1 MTDAPGGTIDGR
13 AALAVAPGAPN
24 DDHAIVERMAAGD
37 PRALG
42 ELYDRFSTVAHAL
55 AMRIVGDRDEVEDV
69 VEEAFWQL
77 WRQAARFDAAPGGDM
92 TPGLTHDEAQSALG
106 AAALDALSDVEQRAV
121 LDHVATCE
129 VCSADLAALRQ
140 TAAALADAAP
150 ASTHDV
156 QRDRALRDRLI
167 A

>member
-77 WRQAARFDAAPGGDM
+77 WRQAARFDAARGSVA
-92 TPGLTHDEAQSALG
+92 TWVATITRTR
-106 AAALDALSDVEQRAV
+106 ALDRRRMLARRGCAV
-121 LDHVATCE
+121 D
-129 VCSADLAALRQ
+129 
-140 TAAALADAAP
+140 
-150 ASTHDV
+150 
-156 QRDRALRDRLI
+156 
-167 A
+167 